1 MRAGLNAIRMA
12 AMANISRSRARFP
25 SPSPS
30 PILSPSPIAGFSV
43 ARLLFVVPVIVVPVI
58 VAVLAS
64 GIAFASAPADAAGTV
79 SLQDTGSDAGKPSLI
94 DRLEPLPL
102 EHGKADENADDTAG
116 DTARRSGGSAGEKNK
131 PITVFED
138 QDDEDD
144 DLAPTG
150 EVDVYLS
157 VAVPHTRNVVVKGMA
172 YPYPPKMPLISSNM
186 IPDDDKAIKELLMGS
201 GYLRRQTANQPNP
214 LGGWRWQYAFNKAVK
229 KSRLAFP
236 HSIVEHYRWSNAM
249 IKFVKPEIQQINR
262 FEKQRLARYQ
272 LEEAFFTEH
281 SEIIKHDSARRGLDP
296 VAIEVLPTSPKRV
309 GLDMKVKV
317 ARAKWWFTVDYTVP
331 GLTYHWRIIRDLAK
345 EKPERLIL
353 NEGNAISIEGG
364 W

>member
-1 MRAGLNAIRMA
+1 MASNSRSGSRLQSPSQSAGFPAAGLFIGGKL
-12 AMANISRSRARFP
+12 IGGKLF
-25 SPSPS
+25 
-30 PILSPSPIAGFSV
+30 AG
-43 ARLLFVVPVIVVPVI
+43 LVI

-64 GIAFASAPADAAGTV
+64 GIAFASTPTDAAGAV
-79 SLQDTGSDAGKPSLI
+79 SVGEASSNAGKPSLI
-94 DRLEPLPL
+94 DRLEPMPL
-102 EHGKADENADDTAG
+102 EPGQEPGKEPGKEPGQADDNADGTTG
-116 DTARRSGGSAGEKNK
+116 DTARKSRGSAREKDK

-138 QDDEDD
+138 QDEEDE

-172 YPYPPKMPLISSNM
+172 YPYPPKMPPISSNM
-186 IPDDDKAIKELLMGS
+186 IPDDDKSIKELLMGS

-249 IKFVKPEIQQINR
+249 VKFVKPEIQQINR

-272 LEEAFFTEH
+272 QEEAFFTEH
-281 SEIIKHDSARRGLDP
+281 SEIIKHDSARLGLDP
-296 VAIEVLPTSPKRV
+296 VAIEVLPASPKRV
-309 GLDMKVKV
+309 GLDLKVKV
-317 ARAKWWFTVDYTVP
+317 ARAKWWFVVDYTVP

-345 EKPERLIL
+345 EKPERLVL

>member
-1 MRAGLNAIRMA
+1 MA
-12 AMANISRSRARFP
+12 SNFSRSRTRFIFRSPAPGEAGSGKISSDKISSDKTGFRNTDFIIAALLTIAILALVNTAP
-25 SPSPS
+25 S
-30 PILSPSPIAGFSV
+30 
-43 ARLLFVVPVIVVPVI
+43 
-58 VAVLAS
+58 
-64 GIAFASAPADAAGTV
+64 DAAG
-79 SLQDTGSDAGKPSLI
+79 SERGDTGKPSLI
-94 DRLEPLPL
+94 DKLEPMPL
-102 EHGKADENADDTAG
+102 DLGHADESADDTAG
-116 DTARRSGGSAGEKNK
+116 DTVKKEKDKEQDK

-138 QDDEDD
+138 QDEEDE

-150 EVDVYLS
+150 DVDVYLS

-172 YPYPPKMPLISSNM
+172 YPYPPKLPPISSNM
-186 IPDDDKAIKELLMGS
+186 IPDDDKSIKELLMGS

-229 KSRLAFP
+229 KSRLTFP

-249 IKFVKPEIQQINR
+249 IKFIRPEIQQINR

-272 LEEAFFTEH
+272 LEESFFTEH

-296 VAIEVLPTSPKRV
+296 VAIEVLPASPKRL
-309 GLDMKVKV
+309 GLDMKVRV

-345 EKPERLIL
+345 ERPERLVL

>member
-1 MRAGLNAIRMA
+1 MAI
-12 AMANISRSRARFP
+12 NFSSSRTRFIFR
-25 SPSPS
+25 SPAPGE
-30 PILSPSPIAGFSV
+30 AGFCKTGFRKTGFRKTGFREI
-43 ARLLFVVPVIVVPVI
+43 AYLLLAIAILAVVSTT
-58 VAVLAS
+58 AS
-64 GIAFASAPADAAGTV
+64 EAAG
-79 SLQDTGSDAGKPSLI
+79 SERGDTGKPSLI
-94 DRLEPLPL
+94 DKLEPMPI
-102 EHGKADENADDTAG
+102 EHGHADESTDDTAG
-116 DTARRSGGSAGEKNK
+116 DTVKKEKDKEQDK

-138 QDDEDD
+138 QDEEDE

-150 EVDVYLS
+150 DVDVYLS

-186 IPDDDKAIKELLMGS
+186 LPDDDKSIKELLMGS

-229 KSRLAFP
+229 KSRLTFP

-249 IKFVKPEIQQINR
+249 VKFIRPEIQQINR
-262 FEKQRLARYQ
+262 FEKQRLAKYQ
-272 LEEAFFTEH
+272 LEESFFTEH

-296 VAIEVLPTSPKRV
+296 VAIEVLPASPKRL
-309 GLDMKVKV
+309 GLDMKVRV